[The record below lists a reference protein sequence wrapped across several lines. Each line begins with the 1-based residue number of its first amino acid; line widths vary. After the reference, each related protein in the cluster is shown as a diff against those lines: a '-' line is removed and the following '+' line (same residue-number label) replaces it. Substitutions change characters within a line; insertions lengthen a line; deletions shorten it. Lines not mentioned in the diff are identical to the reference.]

1 MSKKTN
7 KAMPEIIRDAI
18 KRDGRS
24 MYRLALDS
32 GVNSAV
38 LLRFMAGERDM
49 NLRTAD
55 KVCRAIGLELRSAK
69 GR

>member
-1 MSKKTN
+1 M
-7 KAMPEIIRDAI
+7 E
-18 KRDGRS
+18 RDGRS

-38 LLRFMAGERDM
+38 LLRFVNGERDM

-55 KVCRAIGLELRSAK
+55 KVCRVLGLELREIRKA
-69 GR
+69 GQ

>member
-1 MSKKTN
+1 
-7 KAMPEIIRDAI
+7 MPELIREAI
-18 KRDGRS
+18 RQDGRS
-24 MYRLALDS
+24 MYQLWQDS

-55 KVCRAIGLELRSAK
+55 KVCQVLGLELRPIRK
-69 GR
+69 CR